1 MDLPRRAGP
10 SWKDLIAEI
19 KISHAPVTAICH
31 PSRASFCS
39 VEEYQRTASI
49 RDRLY
54 FFLTLLSSSSC
65 SGLSDFLAGCNLP
78 EIMALFLVQYHNAAG
93 IHCWIWQI
101 LPDRLSSDILTAHL
115 LPPLTRWTPGRI
127 PGISAHKNL
136 FQINILHA
144 IIYAVLSSYHFLLSR
159 ERSLYEQSA

>member
-19 KISHAPVTAICH
+19 KILHALLTAIL
-31 PSRASFCS
+31 PSMQSIFLIHGRIPGNYICLTLFSSSFCS
-39 VEEYQRTASI
+39 S
-49 RDRLY
+49 
-54 FFLTLLSSSSC
+54 
-65 SGLSDFLAGCNLP
+65 LSDFLAGCNLP
-78 EIMALFLVQYHNAAG
+78 ENMALFLVQYHNAAG
-93 IHCWIWQI
+93 INCWIWQN
-101 LPDRLSSDILTAHL
+101 LPDRLSSDLLTAHL
-115 LPPLTRWTPGRI
+115 ISRLISWTPVH
-127 PGISAHKNL
+127 GISAHKNL